1 MNMTNATNEPLSR
14 TELRK
19 FGLILGAGVAL
30 FFGIVFPLLRD
41 RGIDP
46 TSWPWYLALAF
57 AATALALPNI
67 LGPVH
72 TVWMKIGAVLGFVN
86 TRIILGII
94 FLALFTPTAVV
105 LKLLKK
111 DPMRRTFDAQAA
123 SYRIESRQPKPENLK
138 RPY

>member
-1 MNMTNATNEPLSR
+1 MHTTHNEPLSR
-14 TELRK
+14 PELRK

-41 RGIDP
+41 KGIDP
-46 TSWPWYLALAF
+46 TSWPWYLALAL
-57 AATALALPNI
+57 AAVAMALPA
-67 LGPVH
+67 LLRPVH
-72 TVWMKIGAVLGFVN
+72 AVWMRIGAVLGFVN

-94 FLALFTPTAVV
+94 YLALFTPVALV

-111 DPMRRTFDAQAA
+111 DPMRRTFDTQAA
-123 SYRIESRQPKPENLK
+123 SYRIQSRQPKLENLN

>member
-1 MNMTNATNEPLSR
+1 MNTTLNEPLSR
-14 TELRK
+14 SDLRK
-19 FGLILGAGVAL
+19 FGLIMAGGITL

-46 TSWPWYLALAF
+46 TSWPWYLALALI
-57 AATALALPNI
+57 ATALALPNI
-67 LGPVH
+67 LRPVH
-72 TVWMKIGAVLGFVN
+72 AVWMKIGAVLGFVN

-94 FLALFTPTAVV
+94 YLALFTPTALV

-111 DPMRRTFDAQAA
+111 DPMRRTFDAEAA
-123 SYRIESRQPKPENLK
+123 SYRIQSRQPKLENLN